1 MMEQRAPDYIGEGM
15 ASEGLSVE
23 PFIKMLAKHRI
34 ELKRE
39 RTNTLQV
46 NVGFLCN
53 QACRH
58 CHLDAGPHRKENMD
72 RATAEAVIAY
82 AKRSRFEVVDITGGA
97 PELNPHIEMLIDGLA
112 AVAPR
117 IMLRS
122 NLSVLTDGQ
131 HDQLI
136 ERSKAHRVVIVASFP
151 ALNETQVDS
160 QRGKGIFATSVAALQ
175 KLNDHGYGRKDSGLE
190 LNLVSNPTG
199 AFLPPDQLQMEKR
212 FRAVLHRKWGLEFNN
227 LYNFA
232 NVPLGRFRQWL
243 ETSGNLSAY
252 LSKLADGFNPCA
264 VQGVMCRTLVSVGWD
279 GYIYDCDFSLSRG
292 LFMGHKRMH
301 VDELAGPPEAGSPI
315 ATADHCYTCTAGAG
329 FS

>member
-1 MMEQRAPDYIGEGM
+1 MMEQRTPASISEGL

-23 PFIKMLAKHRI
+23 PFIKMLAKHKI

-53 QACRH
+53 QVCRH
-58 CHLDAGPHRKENMD
+58 CHLDAGPGRKENMD
-72 RATAEAVIAY
+72 QATAKAVIAY
-82 AKRSRFEVVDITGGA
+82 AERSRFEVVDITGGA
-97 PELNPHIEMLIDGLA
+97 PELNPHIEMLIDRLA

-117 IMLRS
+117 LMLRS
-122 NLSVLTDGQ
+122 NLSVLTDGH
-131 HDQLI
+131 HDGLI
-136 ERSKAHRVVIVASFP
+136 ERLKAHRVVIVASFP
-151 ALNETQVDS
+151 ALNEAQVDS
-160 QRGKGIFATSVAALQ
+160 QRGKGVFAASVAALQ
-175 KLNDHGYGRKDSGLE
+175 ELNDHGYGREDTGLE

-199 AFLPPDQLQMEKR
+199 AFLPPDQGQMEKR
-212 FRAVLHRKWGLEFNN
+212 FRDVLQRKWGLLFNN

-243 ETSGNLSAY
+243 DKSGNLSGY
-252 LSKLADGFNPCA
+252 LNKLVDGFNPCA
-264 VQGVMCRTLVSVGWD
+264 VPGVMCRTLVSVGWD
-279 GYIYDCDFSLSRG
+279 GYIYDCDFNLSRG

-301 VDELAGPPEAGSPI
+301 VDELDGPPEAGSPI

>member
-1 MMEQRAPDYIGEGM
+1 MLEQSASDNRGERS

-39 RTNTLQV
+39 RTHTLQL

-53 QACRH
+53 QTCRH
-58 CHLDAGPHRKENMD
+58 CHLDAGPGRRENMD
-72 RATAEAVIAY
+72 QATVASVIAY
-82 AKRSRFEVVDITGGA
+82 AERNRFEVVDITGGA
-97 PELNPHIEMLIDGLA
+97 PELNPHIEMLIDRLA
-112 AVAPR
+112 PVTPR
-117 IMLRS
+117 LMLRS
-122 NLSVLTDGQ
+122 NLSVLTDGH
-131 HDQLI
+131 HDGLI
-136 ERSKAHRVVIVASFP
+136 ERLKTHRVVIVASFP

-175 KLNDHGYGRKDSGLE
+175 KLNAQGYGCKDAGLE

-199 AFLPPDQLQMEKR
+199 AFLPPEQSQMEKR
-212 FRAVLHRKWGLEFNN
+212 FRDVLQRKWGLAFNR

-243 ETSGNLSAY
+243 ATSGNLSAY
-252 LSKLADGFNPCA
+252 LNKLANGFNPCA
-264 VQGVMCRTLVSVGWD
+264 VPGVMCRTLVSVGWD
-279 GYIYDCDFSLSRG
+279 GHLYDCDFNLSRG
-292 LFMGHKRMH
+292 LFMGHQRMH
-301 VDELAGPPEAGSPI
+301 VDELAGPPQAGSPI

>member
-1 MMEQRAPDYIGEGM
+1 MEQSAQFHAGEDS
-15 ASEGLSVE
+15 ASAEVSVV
-23 PFIKMLAKHRI
+23 PFQKMLAKHSL
-34 ELKRE
+34 ELTRE
-39 RTNTLQV
+39 RTNTLQI

-53 QACRH
+53 QVCRH
-58 CHLDAGPHRKENMD
+58 CHLDAGPGRKENMD
-72 RATAEAVIAY
+72 GATAKAVIAY
-82 AKRSRFEVVDITGGA
+82 AERSRFEVVDITGGA

-112 AVAPR
+112 VVAPR

-136 ERSKAHRVVIVASFP
+136 ERLKAHRVVIVASFP

-160 QRGKGIFATSVAALQ
+160 QRGKGIFASSVAALR
-175 KLNDHGYGRKDSGLE
+175 KLNDHGYGHEGSGLE

-199 AFLPPDQLQMEKR
+199 AFLPPDQSQMEKR
-212 FRAVLHRKWGLEFNN
+212 FRDVLQRKWGLEFNN

-252 LSKLADGFNPCA
+252 LNKLAEGFNPCA

-279 GYIYDCDFSLSRG
+279 GYIYDCDFNLSRG
-292 LFMGHKRMH
+292 LFMGHQRTH
-301 VDELAGPPEAGSPI
+301 VEELAGPPEPGTPI